1 MVATHADVWL
11 NASLAPE
18 DPDDLTRLS
27 QLSRLLDEHCADVGR
42 DPATIRRAVQFRV
55 PDRGDEI
62 LRAAG
67 RYARAGFSDLIL
79 MPYQGGPGRVEELAG
94 LLPALRALG

>member
-1 MVATHADVWL
+1 MP
-11 NASLAPE
+11 AP
-18 DPDDLTRLS
+18 DQRPGL
-27 QLSRLLDEHCADVGR
+27 G
-42 DPATIRRAVQFRV
+42 PA
-55 PDRGDEI
+55 E
-62 LRAAG
+62 